1 MASGLT
7 SKSAVQAAMPHR
19 PLTQLELDLLP
30 DLIGQVSARL
40 RHRRPDVDDLIEAW
54 SASPR
59 PSNAVNP
66 DVVAS
71 VLAERLTRKLNNPK
85 GLWSQSDS
93 STDGPYSDSHSE
105 TYPGQ
110 RGGDGADAVGGI
122 EVTDSDLRQI
132 FRRGRARR
140 GTIHL
145 AARGL

>member
-1 MASGLT
+1 MAGALTNTPAVESALLRSLTAEEAARIGGLI
-7 SKSAVQAAMPHR
+7 
-19 PLTQLELDLLP
+19 D
-30 DLIGQVSARL
+30 QVSARL
-40 RHRRPDVDDLIEAW
+40 RNRRPDVDDLIEAW

-59 PSNAVNP
+59 PANAVDP

-71 VLAERLTRKLNNPK
+71 VLAEILTRKLNNPK

-93 STDGPYSDSHSE
+93 STDGPYSDTHSE

-110 RGGDGADAVGGI
+110 RGGDGAGAVGGI

-132 FRRGRARR
+132 FRRGGARR

-145 AARGL
+145 VARGL